1 MRKATWGHHEY
12 YSMILLRQTQIQ
24 LASATKI
31 YAEFEEAY
39 DVFTLFTTAS
49 MGKWRYVTFGLST

>member
-1 MRKATWGHHEY
+1 MRKGTWGHHEY

-49 MGKWRYVTFGLST
+49 MGKWR